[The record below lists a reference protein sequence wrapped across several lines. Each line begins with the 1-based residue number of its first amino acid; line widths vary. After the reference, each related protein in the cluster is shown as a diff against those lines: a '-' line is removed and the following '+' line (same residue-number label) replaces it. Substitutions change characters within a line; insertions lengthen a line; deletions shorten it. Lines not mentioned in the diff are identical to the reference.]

1 MDKPVCLFQARIPG
15 IVPQPGLLSKVS
27 CLFARSVALLIPLPV
42 VAGCI
47 CGLQYLTQQKCLNGS
62 LLPPPLLFFGCRIV
76 RSTRG
81 LRQAIPTQGSRYIL

>member
-1 MDKPVCLFQARIPG
+1 MDKPVWLFQARIPG

-27 CLFARSVALLIPLPV
+27 CLFARSVASLMPFPV

-62 LLPPPLLFFGCRIV
+62 LLPLVLLFFGCGIV

-81 LRQAIPTQGSRYIL
+81 FWQAIPAQGSRYIL